1 MSDNLNLFIV
11 VILFFTIISCQS
23 SQGDVYRA
31 PAITK
36 TGAINAVIEIPAGT
50 NQKIEFNNENKRF
63 ESDQIDG
70 KDRVI
75 DFLPYPANYGFI
87 PSTMMDQERGGD
99 GDALDVLVIAPAQPT
114 GTLLAIRPIGVLNLV
129 DDGEID
135 TKIIAVPV
143 DSSLQIIQVEGFEDF
158 LIKYNA
164 GMRIIET
171 WFLNYKGLGQTKLK
185 GWENEHHALTE
196 IKKWQVGETVEQ

>member
-1 MSDNLNLFIV
+1 MSKNLNLSFV
-11 VILFFTIISCQS
+11 VFFVCTLFSCQS
-23 SQGDVYRA
+23 GEGDVYRA
-31 PAITK
+31 PAITN

-50 NQKIEFNNENKRF
+50 NQKIEFNPENERF
-63 ESDQIDG
+63 ENDQVDG
-70 KDRVI
+70 KDRII

-114 GTLLAIRPIGVLNLV
+114 GTLIAIRPIAILNLI
-129 DDGEID
+129 DGGEID

-143 DSSLQIIQVEGFEDF
+143 DTSLQIIRVDGFEDF
-158 LIKYNA
+158 LIKYNG

-171 WFLNYKGLGQTKLK
+171 WFLNYKGLGQIKLK
-185 GWENEHHALTE
+185 GWENEQHALME
-196 IKKWQVGETVEQ
+196 IKKWQIGKKVEQ

>member
-1 MSDNLNLFIV
+1 MSNNLILNLLIV
-11 VILFFTIISCQS
+11 MVCTIISCQS
-23 SQGDVYRA
+23 ESGEVYRA
-31 PAITK
+31 PAMTD

-50 NQKIEFNNENKRF
+50 NQKIEFNTENERF
-63 ESDQIDG
+63 EADQLKG

-87 PSTMMDQERGGD
+87 PSTLMDTDRGGD
-99 GDALDVLVIAPAQPT
+99 GDALDVLVIAAAQPT
-114 GTLLAIRPIGVLNLV
+114 GTLMTIRPIAVLNLI

-143 DSSLQIIQVEGFEDF
+143 DTSLQIIEVANFEDF

-171 WFLNYKGLGQTKLK
+171 WFLNYKGLGRTRLK
-185 GWENEHHALTE
+185 NWGNDQQALME
-196 IKKWQVGETVEQ
+196 IKKWQIGEKVEQ

>member
-1 MSDNLNLFIV
+1 MTKNLKVVLIV
-11 VILFFTIISCQS
+11 IVFCQFFACQS
-23 SQGDVYRA
+23 GEGDVYRA
-31 PAITK
+31 PAITE

-50 NQKIEFNNENKRF
+50 NQKIEFNPENKRF
-63 ESDQIDG
+63 ETDQMDG
-70 KDRVI
+70 KDRII

-114 GTLLAIRPIGVLNLV
+114 GTLLAIRPIATLNLI
-129 DDGEID
+129 DEGEID

-143 DSSLQIIQVEGFEDF
+143 DTSLQIIQVDGFEDF

-164 GMRIIET
+164 GMRIVET
-171 WFLNYKGLGQTKLK
+171 WFLNYKGLGSTKLK
-185 GWENEHHALTE
+185 GWENEHHALQE
-196 IKKWQVGETVEQ
+196 IKKWQIGEKVEQ

>member
-1 MSDNLNLFIV
+1 MSDNLNLFLV
-11 VILFFTIISCQS
+11 VFLLSTIISCQS

-31 PAITK
+31 PAITEA
-36 TGAINAVIEIPAGT
+36 GAINAVIEIPAGT
-50 NQKIEFNNENKRF
+50 NQKIEFNTENKRF
-63 ESDQIDG
+63 ESDQKDG

-99 GDALDVLVIAPAQPT
+99 GDALDVLVIASAQPT
-114 GTLLAIRPIGVLNLV
+114 GTLLAIRPIGVLNLI

-135 TKIIAVPV
+135 TKIIAIPV
-143 DSSLQIIQVEGFEDF
+143 DSSLQIIQVDGFEDF

-171 WFLNYKGLGQTKLK
+171 WFLNYKGLGRTKLK
-185 GWENEHHALTE
+185 GWENEQHALMQ
-196 IKKWQVGETVEQ
+196 IKKWQVGESVEQ

>member
-1 MSDNLNLFIV
+1 MSNNSSLFILIT
-11 VILFFTIISCQS
+11 ILCTTFSCQS
-23 SQGDVYRA
+23 GEGDVYRA

-50 NQKIEFNNENKRF
+50 NQKIEFNAENKRF
-63 ESDQIDG
+63 ETDQVNG
-70 KDRVI
+70 KDRII

-87 PSTMMDQERGGD
+87 PSTRMDQARGGD

-114 GTLLAIRPIGVLNLV
+114 GTLMAIRPIGVLNLM
-129 DDGEID
+129 DGGEID
-135 TKIIAVPV
+135 TKIIAIPA
-143 DSSLQIIQVEGFEDF
+143 DTSLQIIQVDGFEDF

-185 GWENEHHALTE
+185 GWENEQNALME
-196 IKKWQVGETVEQ
+196 IKKWQVGEKVEE

>member
-1 MSDNLNLFIV
+1 MIKKINLFLLALAIC
-11 VILFFTIISCQS
+11 LFFSCQAG
-23 SQGDVYRA
+23 QEDVYKA

-36 TGAINAVIEIPAGT
+36 SGNINAVIEIPAGT
-50 NQKIEFNNENKRF
+50 NHKIEFNPETKEF
-63 ESDQIDG
+63 ETDQLDG
-70 KDRVI
+70 KDRII

-87 PSTMMDQERGGD
+87 PSTLMDEARGGD
-99 GDALDVLVIAPAQPT
+99 GDALDVLVIAPTQPT
-114 GTLLAIRPIGVLNLV
+114 GTLMAIRPIATLNLI

-135 TKIIAVPV
+135 TKIIAIPM
-143 DSSLQIIQVEGFEDF
+143 DTSLQIIQVDGFEDF

-185 GWENEHHALTE
+185 GWENEQQALAG
-196 IKKWQVGETVEQ
+196 IKKWQIGEEVEQ

>member
-1 MSDNLNLFIV
+1 MIKKINLL
-11 VILFFTIISCQS
+11 LLALGLCQFFSCQS
-23 SQGDVYRA
+23 GKGDVYQA

-36 TGAINAVIEIPAGT
+36 SGNINAVIEIPAGT
-50 NQKIEFNNENKRF
+50 NQKIEFNPETKQF
-63 ESDQIDG
+63 ETDQVGG
-70 KDRVI
+70 KDRII

-87 PSTMMDQERGGD
+87 PSTVMDEARGGD

-114 GTLLAIRPIGVLNLV
+114 GTLMAIRPIATLNLI

-135 TKIIAVPV
+135 TKIIAVPM
-143 DSSLQIIQVEGFEDF
+143 DTSLQIIQVDGFEDF

-171 WFLNYKGLGQTKLK
+171 WFLNYKGLGHTKLK
-185 GWENEHHALTE
+185 GWENEQQALAG
-196 IKKWQVGETVEQ
+196 IKKWQIGEKVEQ